1 MGLKEDMDKAIKEKF
16 WGALS
21 EPYGVSAE
29 KTEEIL
35 AECRKKAEIY
45 SDIDNSMFIV
55 TKVAFRNDGTEMW
68 AENICSFELEPF
80 ILESLRDYYR
90 GLIERLS
97 EKE

>member
-16 WGALS
+16 WGALKGS
-21 EPYGVSAE
+21 SAVSAE

-55 TKVAFRNDGTEMW
+55 TKVAFGNDGTEMW

-90 GLIERLS
+90 GLVDRLS

>member
-1 MGLKEDMDKAIKEKF
+1 MDKAVKEKF
-16 WGALS
+16 WGALNGS
-21 EPYGVSAE
+21 SAVSAE

-68 AENICSFELEPF
+68 AENLCSFELEPF

-97 EKE
+97 GKE